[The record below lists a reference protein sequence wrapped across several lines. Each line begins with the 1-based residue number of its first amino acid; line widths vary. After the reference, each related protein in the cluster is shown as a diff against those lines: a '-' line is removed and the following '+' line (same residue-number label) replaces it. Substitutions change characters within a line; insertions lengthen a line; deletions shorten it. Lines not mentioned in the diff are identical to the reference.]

1 MTDQSFPGAAS
12 GAPLDGQPSQ
22 SPMPG
27 AAPASA
33 PEGTATSAPTG
44 MIAAAQAPQVAQPP
58 VEPPTLFNGATIHG
72 WFGIRALRHPKEL
85 PLMAVCGL
93 LTLGAYASWFGLIA
107 WLIAVPNPSGAEA
120 GFRSLVM
127 STIGQYLLLVPIIPI
142 VLWVV
147 RAVLY
152 AQQRAQGVQMSFTQ
166 FPEGY
171 RMVVEAAHNFGLRR
185 VPDAYVVLGNGKIN
199 AFAAGH
205 GFRRYVVVYSDLFE
219 VGGSAR
225 DPEALRFVINHEVG
239 HLAAGHVSFLRLA
252 ITTLGMQFP
261 LIGSALSRAQEYT
274 ADNHGYAGAPQGAP
288 GTMGLLAAGK
298 YLGAQVNFHALA
310 DRAVTE
316 RGFWLHIAAWRTS
329 HPVLTWRS
337 HALRDR
343 SRPGRLM
350 VRPKQGILAGPISP
364 VGREGSGA
372 WPTPGQVLAFMDA
385 TRPQAAAEE
394 QFGRY
399 PGVEYTVPRDAV
411 RLSDPRPVSR

>member
-1 MTDQSFPGAAS
+1 MTQQFFPGAPS
-12 GAPLDGQPSQ
+12 GEPLDAQPPQ
-22 SPMPG
+22 SPTPSAPPLG
-27 AAPASA
+27 VPASA
-33 PEGTATSAPTG
+33 ATGAPTSMMAG
-44 MIAAAQAPQVAQPP
+44 AQAPRPIQPP
-58 VEPPTLFNGATIHG
+58 QEPPTLFNGATVHG

-93 LTLGAYASWFGLIA
+93 LTLGAYASWIGLVA
-107 WLIAVPNPSGAEA
+107 WLIAVPEPTGAGA
-120 GFRSLVM
+120 TARSLIM
-127 STIGQYLLLVPIIPI
+127 TTAGQYLLLVPLIPI
-142 VLWVV
+142 ILWVA
-147 RAVLY
+147 RAVMY
-152 AQQRAQGVQMSFTQ
+152 AQLRAQGVQMSFTQ

-171 RMVVEAAHNFGLRR
+171 RMVVEAAHNFGMRR
-185 VPDAYVVLGNGKIN
+185 VPDAYVMLGNGKIN

-219 VGGSAR
+219 AGGSAR

-252 ITTLGMQFP
+252 ITTLGMQIP
-261 LIGSALSRAQEYT
+261 LIGPALSRAQEYT
-274 ADNHGYAGAPQGAP
+274 ADNHGYANAPQGAP
-288 GTMGLLAAGK
+288 GTMGILAAGK

-316 RGFWLHIAAWRTS
+316 RGFWLHIASWRTS
-329 HPVLTWRS
+329 HPVLTWRA

-350 VRPKQGILAGPISP
+350 IRPKQGALAGPISP
-364 VGREGSGA
+364 VGRENSKS

-385 TRPQAAAEE
+385 TRPRVAEE

-399 PGVEYTVPRDAV
+399 PGVEYEVPRDAV
-411 RLSDPRPVSR
+411 RLADPRPVGR